1 MLQRNKILMIQD
13 GGPNT
18 KRSAYTDVR
27 IHVTDGNDHGP
38 SFIYPGCFQ
47 HKMACLWPKY
57 TTHINAIVMVSL
69 TEIEINK

>member
-1 MLQRNKILMIQD
+1 MIQD

>member
-1 MLQRNKILMIQD
+1 MIQD

-38 SFIYPGCFQ
+38 SFIYPGCLQ
-47 HKMACLWPKY
+47 QNHNC
-57 TTHINAIVMVSL
+57 HIDMFNKHL
-69 TEIEINK
+69 HFLGENKINTNV